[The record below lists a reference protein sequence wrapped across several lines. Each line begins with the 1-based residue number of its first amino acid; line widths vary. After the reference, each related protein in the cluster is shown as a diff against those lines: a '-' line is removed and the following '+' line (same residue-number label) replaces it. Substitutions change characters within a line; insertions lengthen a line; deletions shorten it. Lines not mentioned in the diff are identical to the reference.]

1 MIQSLEFALDVPT
14 ESGRVRE
21 VKIEIEEE
29 EAEKKKVRG
38 MSEEKEQQTSI
49 IVEPGWWVQ
58 GDSLPFHMILYSF
71 PLVSTRGWFQGPSQ
85 APKPIDA

>member
-49 IVEPGWWVQ
+49 IVEPG
-58 GDSLPFHMILYSF
+58 
-71 PLVSTRGWFQGPSQ
+71 
-85 APKPIDA
+85 